1 MNQNENEKSMKEI
14 AEDVQSIAKQAG
26 HEAKETVK
34 DFAHAAADATNE
46 AVEDVKDAAHSAS
59 TQAKETLNNA
69 KREWNDEQP
78 AGSPLID
85 DLAAKAQDLAER
97 SINFWADNSHRARR
111 KIQDASEATNQYVT
125 EQPGKSILIAAATGA
140 AVAAAF
146 ILGSQKSRKK

>member
-1 MNQNENEKSMKEI
+1 MSQNEKSLKEV
-14 AEDVQSIAKQAG
+14 AQDVQSIAKEAG
-26 HEAKETVK
+26 HDTKEAVK
-34 DFAHAAADATNE
+34 DLAHSAADATNE
-46 AVEDVKDAAHSAS
+46 AVEDVKDAAHSAGE
-59 TQAKETLNNA
+59 QVKQTLNNA
-69 KREWNDEQP
+69 KRAWNDEQP

-140 AVAAAF
+140 AVAAAL
-146 ILGSQKSRKK
+146 ILGSQKSRKN